1 MELRELKEQKKM
13 KNREDLIFET
23 NKHIYN
29 FQQFEAIRPF
39 AKNILGGKTALN
51 NADEYQ
57 SNLLVETM
65 NLKKNTK
72 LKNPEQK
79 KRDTLESS
87 YIQFLKIE
95 KKFLMLLKEKYFH
108 CQQLKVQDVL
118 QTLLGVSNLK
128 S

>member
-1 MELRELKEQKKM
+1 M
-13 KNREDLIFET
+13 KNREDIIFEI
-23 NKHIYN
+23 NKDIYK
-29 FQQFEAIRPF
+29 FHQFEEIRSF
-39 AKNILGGKTALN
+39 AKFFFGGKIILN

-87 YIQFLKIE
+87 YIQFVKIE